1 MNKQENKWNSFGLLW
16 PHLNST
22 LPPGRY
28 GLLKGDYHKG
38 DWVLRLSIGQK
49 HSHIVLACFHTWSL
63 TALQSNPEHE
73 VRLLCLYLKT
83 PKELLWDSRLW
94 QLVWE
99 QFASSQHCGS
109 LNLSTVKTNHPSF
122 PSPFAIVFYLP
133 RPAADNAGTLKN
145 TNKETMVANAG
156 EACGRGVVWS

>member
-1 MNKQENKWNSFGLLW
+1 MELIWPAVASPELNPSTRSVRSFKGR
-16 PHLNST
+16 
-22 LPPGRY
+22 LPQRWLG
-28 GLLKGDYHKG
+28 
-38 DWVLRLSIGQK
+38 LRLCIGQK